1 MNNIKYQKYK
11 TKWRKN
17 TMKFDVIYSKEVEA
31 DDFFAAIDK
40 VKAKNEDAEVLS
52 VLRQDEE
59 EE

>member
-1 MNNIKYQKYK
+1 
-11 TKWRKN
+11 
-17 TMKFDVIYSKEVEA
+17 MKFDVIYSKEIEA